1 MKLTASVIL
10 PLLPA
15 LSSSAAVR
23 RQNGDG
29 PQGGTDATQG
39 DLGARPPPRFPFPI
53 TKFPV
58 PTETVVL
65 HEAMYIMPGQ
75 VFDGEMKRYER
86 VEGSCDEQAE
96 GTDAVCFF
104 DSSLSGMSGS

>member
-1 MKLTASVIL
+1 MKLSTSVIL

-15 LSSSAAVR
+15 LSTAAVIR

-29 PQGGTDATQG
+29 PQGGADSTQG
-39 DLGARPPPRFPFPI
+39 DLGARPLPRFPFPV

-65 HEAMYIMPGQ
+65 NETMYIGTGNLVATHIPAIQ
-75 VFDGEMKRYER
+75 LASV
-86 VEGSCDEQAE
+86 SHCDR
-96 GTDAVCFF
+96 G
-104 DSSLSGMSGS
+104 

>member
-1 MKLTASVIL
+1 MKLSTSVIL

-15 LSSSAAVR
+15 LSTAAVIR

-29 PQGGTDATQG
+29 PQGGADSTQG
-39 DLGARPPPRFPFPI
+39 DLGARPLPRFPFPV

-65 HEAMYIMPGQ
+65 NETMYIGPGQ
-75 VFDGEMKRYER
+75 VFDGQMKRYER
-86 VEGSCDEQAE
+86 RRIMQRAGRRN
-96 GTDAVCFF
+96 
-104 DSSLSGMSGS
+104 